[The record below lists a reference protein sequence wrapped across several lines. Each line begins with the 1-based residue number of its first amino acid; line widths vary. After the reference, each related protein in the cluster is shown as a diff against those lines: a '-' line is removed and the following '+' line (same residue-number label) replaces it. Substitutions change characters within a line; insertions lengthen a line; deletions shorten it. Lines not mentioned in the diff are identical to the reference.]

1 MLKKMSIKKILVSS
15 TAIILLLIIYLIP
28 DNKKDIDLKNS
39 SIEYNYNNVV
49 GTIYLVDSND
59 YVARTTIPTCK
70 CDDVALAKDLVEG
83 LIIGG
88 AKNNIIP
95 NGFRSIL
102 PPDVVVKDINLKDKI
117 LTIDFSKELLEI
129 NKNDEEKA
137 IESLVYTL
145 TSINGIDK
153 IIIKVEGEV
162 LNKLPNSKNNL
173 PTVLDKS
180 YGINKTYELSNLNN
194 ILSYTTYYTSSYNNN
209 KYYVPVTK
217 YVNSKESDIVKVI
230 IKELGSSPIYE
241 TNLMSYLNTN
251 ATLNNYELAGSNLIL
266 NFNEQLLNDIDKK
279 NILEE
284 VIYTIS
290 LSMDN
295 IYDNLETVS
304 FQVNNEEIS
313 TVSIKDIK

>member
-153 IIIKVEGEV
+153 IIIKVEGEI

-217 YVNSKESDIVKVI
+217 YVNSKDSDIVKVI

-279 NILEE
+279 NILED

-295 IYDNLETVS
+295 IYDK
-304 FQVNNEEIS
+304 
-313 TVSIKDIK
+313 SIYG

>member
-1 MLKKMSIKKILVSS
+1 M
-15 TAIILLLIIYLIP
+15 
-28 DNKKDIDLKNS
+28 
-39 SIEYNYNNVV
+39 
-49 GTIYLVDSND
+49 
-59 YVARTTIPTCK
+59 
-70 CDDVALAKDLVEG
+70 
-83 LIIGG
+83 
-88 AKNNIIP
+88 
-95 NGFRSIL
+95 
-102 PPDVVVKDINLKDKI
+102 VVKDINLKDKV

-194 ILSYTTYYTSSYNNN
+194 ILYYTSSYNNN

-217 YVNSKESDIVKVI
+217 YVNSKDSDIVKVI

-313 TVSIKDIK
+313 TVNIKDIK